1 MFCTV
6 TVLPREKRGLFLRRR
21 CLVENVQTAVKGGAP
36 FRRLT
41 VTPGRKGVD
50 WPLVEQAAGRSG
62 RFTLAPDGVEWP
74 PSCRLRRFEPEVLPL
89 KIMLNTAAK
98 ALKDGHEQGRTL
110 LICDEAA
117 VLSPFLDQVVL
128 CASTIR
134 VQTERPEL
142 YYEAA
147 ARVMERFGAAVA
159 VSPMGSAAGEVD
171 AAVAGEPGM
180 PGARGQVAA
189 HRPPATRGL
198 PRRTARKRR
207 PKGPGARRAERL
219 QNSPPDDLAEGPSTL
234 ARMAQGE
241 GRDDRI
247 RRRARH
253 DQVPCRD
260 EAPAG
265 PRRRDARGPRMRQV
279 RQGQG
284 RALKIVF
291 QSGTAQTNSR
301 W

>member
-74 PSCRLRRFEPEVLPL
+74 PSCRLRRFVPEVLPL
-89 KIMLNTAAK
+89 KLMLNTAAK

-159 VSPMGSAAGEVD
+159 VSPMGAAVGEVD
-171 AAVAGEPGM
+171 AAVAGEPVKN
-180 PGARGQVAA
+180 AKTNFAA
-189 HRPPATRGL
+189 QSLLSGRTPFPVPEEYRRLCPEGIDPFLFMCALYECGGVRAVGDLTL
-198 PRRTARKRR
+198 PEKT
-207 PKGPGARRAERL
+207 E
-219 QNSPPDDLAEGPSTL
+219 Q
-234 ARMAQGE
+234 
-241 GRDDRI
+241 
-247 RRRARH
+247 
-253 DQVPCRD
+253 
-260 EAPAG
+260 
-265 PRRRDARGPRMRQV
+265 
-279 RQGQG
+279 
-284 RALKIVF
+284 
-291 QSGTAQTNSR
+291 
-301 W
+301 